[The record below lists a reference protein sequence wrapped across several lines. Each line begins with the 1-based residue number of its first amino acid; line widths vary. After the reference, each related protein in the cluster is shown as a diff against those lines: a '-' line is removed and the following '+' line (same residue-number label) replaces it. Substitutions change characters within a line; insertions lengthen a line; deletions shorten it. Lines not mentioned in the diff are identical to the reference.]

1 MSSTVIFIGPS
12 LRLELAKQ
20 VVEAEYRP
28 PIKRGDLAQLG
39 PEVNRIGI
47 IDGEFYQS
55 LAVSPKEI
63 LPFLDRGI
71 EVYGSSSVGALRAV
85 ELRTYGMVGIGRVFQ
100 MYKDRIIDGDD
111 EVALTYDPDT
121 FRPTSEPLVNI
132 RQALELAQKDGLVN
146 AELAEGLIKHLKKLY
161 FPLRS
166 YTVVAQLCPHLKE
179 FLFDRRPNIKQEDA
193 ISLLKTLAAR

>member
-1 MSSTVIFIGPS
+1 
-12 LRLELAKQ
+12 
-20 VVEAEYRP
+20 
-28 PIKRGDLAQLG
+28 
-39 PEVNRIGI
+39 
-47 IDGEFYQS
+47 
-55 LAVSPKEI
+55 
-63 LPFLDRGI
+63 
-71 EVYGSSSVGALRAV
+71 
-85 ELRTYGMVGIGRVFQ
+85 

-132 RQALELAQKDGLVN
+132 RQALELAQKDGFVN